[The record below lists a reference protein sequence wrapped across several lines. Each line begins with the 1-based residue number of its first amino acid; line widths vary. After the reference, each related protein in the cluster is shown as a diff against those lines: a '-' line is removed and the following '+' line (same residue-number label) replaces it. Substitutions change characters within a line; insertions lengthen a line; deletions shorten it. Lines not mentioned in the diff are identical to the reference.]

1 MLLFLVT
8 PCLVVAVQPC
18 MVWIP
23 IKKIYIYIYIKLG
36 IFLMFTI
43 LHMFFEHVHRIWLKF
58 HKHITHLRSK
68 VNQNLNALTKV
79 SNYISLYQR
88 KLIMNSYIISQFNY
102 CALVWMYD
110 GRMLNYK
117 MNKNVN
123 VNKLWKSFIM
133 VSPALN
139 HYLRKTTPLLSQDR
153 FTVTCSWGFQSQ
165 SLFC

>member
-1 MLLFLVT
+1 MLFFLVT

-23 IKKIYIYIYIKLG
+23 IKKKKWCSQSCLCFWNIS
-36 IFLMFTI
+36 T
-43 LHMFFEHVHRIWLKF
+43 EEIWLKF
-58 HKHITHLRSK
+58 HEHITHLRSK

-79 SNYISLYQR
+79 SNYISIDKR

-123 VNKLWKSFIM
+123 VNKLWKSLIM
-133 VSPALN
+133 ISPALN
-139 HYLRKTTPLLSQDR
+139 HYLRKTTPLLSQDK
-153 FTVTCSWGFQSQ
+153 FTVTFSWGFQS
-165 SLFC
+165 

>member
-1 MLLFLVT
+1 MLFFLVT

-23 IKKIYIYIYIKLG
+23 IKKKND
-36 IFLMFTI
+36 
-43 LHMFFEHVHRIWLKF
+43 VHNPACFWNISTEEIWLKF
-58 HKHITHLRSK
+58 HEHITHLRSK

-79 SNYISLYQR
+79 SNYISIDKR

-133 VSPALN
+133 ISPALN
-139 HYLRKTTPLLSQDR
+139 HYLRKTTPLLSQDK
-153 FTVTCSWGFQSQ
+153 FTVTCSWGFQS
-165 SLFC
+165 